1 MGKIEL
7 IKRPFSFFIFCFFL
21 ECCDNTANGSLRQ
34 NLHYVFSFILWRPN
48 NISTCQE
55 RLPGSEGL
63 LAVGVVVVFFLFPY
77 IKHSF
82 PKKKISLIDC
92 WIPENDCMFI
102 TKIEL
107 FYDL

>member
-7 IKRPFSFFIFCFFL
+7 IKRPFSFFIFSFFL

-63 LAVGVVVVFFLFPY
+63 LAVGVVVFFFCSL
-77 IKHSF
+77 ISSTVSQ
-82 PKKKISLIDC
+82 KKISLIDC